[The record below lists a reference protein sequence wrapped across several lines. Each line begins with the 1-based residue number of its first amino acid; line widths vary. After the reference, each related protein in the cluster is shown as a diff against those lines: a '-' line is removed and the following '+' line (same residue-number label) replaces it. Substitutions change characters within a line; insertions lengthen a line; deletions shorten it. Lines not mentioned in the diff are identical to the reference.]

1 MKSLPILPI
10 CFVWCFL
17 FRVLRV
23 GGTLV
28 LLLSPQL
35 SCLLKKLLE
44 ENHTESSS
52 KHESKPQAGP
62 HSCPHPPSFSARRD
76 TLQINQE
83 IHSSPCKETSRQSA
97 LRTFQSSL
105 EHQETFRVSLGLI
118 DGIIH
123 KFVKINTWRGSVQLD
138 FKVYVYNSWF
148 IICLNTTFRCSCCL
162 FSCFPLSFNTGVIFL
177 CIQAFFS
184 VLELGYINCKK
195 QNVSF

>member
-138 FKVYVYNSWF
+138 LKVFIYNSWF

-162 FSCFPLSFNTGVIFL
+162 FSGFPLSFITGAIFL
-177 CIQAFFS
+177 CIQAFFLFWS
-184 VLELGYINCKK
+184 
-195 QNVSF
+195 

>member
-1 MKSLPILPI
+1 MLLCVTCRLAGSLAPESTWLPNCLLSWLRWRGLCLCTTKRFCYVMHYLQYVQIASNITI

-17 FRVLRV
+17 FRVLCV

-52 KHESKPQAGP
+52 KHESKPQAGH
-62 HSCPHPPSFSARRD
+62 HSYPDPPSLSARRD
-76 TLQINQE
+76 TLQINQD
-83 IHSSPCKETSRQSA
+83 IHSSSTKETGRQSA

-105 EHQETFRVSLGLI
+105 KHQETFRVSLGLI

-123 KFVKINTWRGSVQLD
+123 KYVKMNIWLVSVELD
-138 FKVYVYNSWF
+138 
-148 IICLNTTFRCSCCL
+148 
-162 FSCFPLSFNTGVIFL
+162 SFT
-177 CIQAFFS
+177 
-184 VLELGYINCKK
+184 Y
-195 QNVSF
+195 